1 MLLLKEVSL
10 FLIKLIA
17 TNLIGSRVAIDGW
30 LKISGFFVAISKP
43 TMWEGFFII
52 LVYRFLEVLFC
63 LFELF
68 KPEQSGSHIVVV
80 NRIFRLQ
87 TDGFFVVLDGCIE
100 VL

>member
-1 MLLLKEVSL
+1 MLLLKQVSL

-17 TNLIGSRVAIDGW
+17 TNLIGSGVAIDGR

-43 TMWEGFFII
+43 TMREGFFII

-63 LFELF
+63 LLELF

-87 TDGFFVVLDGCIE
+87 ADGFFVVLDGWIE